1 MAKGHNSKG
10 RSKYPDRF
18 MPVFYYFFECPAWR
32 SLDTYARSVYSE
44 LRYRYNGRNNGAISA
59 STRELA
65 KAINCS
71 DKPITRA
78 LRELEE
84 RGFIVSIQKGSFNW
98 KTRIDSNEKNR
109 ASVWLL
115 TELPQDE
122 PERSLTARKDFMKW
136 KPTNNKDQE
145 KNAVVSEPPYCR
157 TSAVTKKPMVVPERL
172 AVVPERPLSTNTDD
186 EWSPSNDTYNIPY
199 TLPKNI
205 NGMGG

>member
-1 MAKGHNSKG
+1 MARGHNRKG
-10 RSKYPDRF
+10 RSKYPDRY
-18 MPVFYYFFECPAWR
+18 MAVFYYFFECPAWR
-32 SLDTYARSVYSE
+32 SLDTYARSVYLE

-98 KTRIDSNEKNR
+98 KTRIDGNEKNR

-115 TELPQDE
+115 TELPQNE
-122 PERSLTARKDFMKW
+122 PVQELTARKDFMKW
-136 KPTNNKDQE
+136 KPKNNKVQE
-145 KNAVVSEPPYCR
+145 KNAVVPEPPHR
-157 TSAVTKKPMVVPERL
+157 RINAVIKKPMVVQERL
-172 AVVPERPLSTNTDD
+172 AVVPEPPLSTNTDD
-186 EWSPSNDTYNIPY
+186 EWPPSNDTYNIPY
-199 TLPKNI
+199 TPTKNI